1 MSRLKK
7 IAPVAALAALAAT
20 ATPAL
25 AAPHANDGFRGG
37 NGNFGYHGSANGKHY
52 AGFGQ
57 AAQLKRDI
65 ARLDARIDR
74 ALAHRQ
80 ISTREGFTLH
90 RDVRELQRLYN
101 RFATGGM
108 TRWEARTLESRIA
121 QANRAFIFER
131 RDRDG
136 RRG

>member
-1 MSRLKK
+1 MSRLAK

-37 NGNFGYHGSANGKHY
+37 NDSFGYHGSDYGRHY
-52 AGFGQ
+52 SGFGQ
-57 AAQLKRDI
+57 AAQIKRDI

-74 ALAHRQ
+74 ALTHRQ
-80 ISTREGFTLH
+80 ISAREGFALR

-121 QANRAFIFER
+121 EANRAFIFER
-131 RDRDG
+131 RDRDN